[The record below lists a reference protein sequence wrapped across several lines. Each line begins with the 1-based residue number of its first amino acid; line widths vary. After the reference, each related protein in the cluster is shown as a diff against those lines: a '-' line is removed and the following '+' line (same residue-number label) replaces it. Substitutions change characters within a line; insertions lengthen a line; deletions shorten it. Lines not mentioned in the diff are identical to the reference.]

1 VQEVKASS
9 VQKTKE
15 VFRKWDAK
23 GDGLITKEALRSIL
37 AVVSRDT
44 TEADLLAML
53 DYATDENGNVRYSEF
68 VEWLWGGEYPATSK
82 TAPKEEDTGRLPSL
96 LPDMAVGRDPGLDWH
111 FLDDAVARGD
121 PEQLRPALEAAEQA
135 AEARLNKAR
144 EALAFLEAVP
154 EELARVEPMG
164 DILLLR
170 DAIVTAE
177 KAAGGSTAQTTAS
190 KQRLELLEDTLG
202 TCGDKDITSIKAATE
217 WASSQ
222 LAEAMSTGV
231 NESECMRV
239 RQALCLLRLKAV
251 TAGAAEEP
259 NDIEGAIRVCGFCG
273 VEEKDME
280 EARACLVAV
289 KRKDIKA
296 AATSCRLAGLQE
308 KDIVEAGRHLLF
320 VKSIAK

>member
-1 VQEVKASS
+1 LSPLPPSEPRSGPKRPSLVM
-9 VQKTKE
+9 
-15 VFRKWDAK
+15 WPGL
-23 GDGLITKEALRSIL
+23 GDVCIS
-37 AVVSRDT
+37 AVVFKGLCQQIRNSQLLGPAAADALEVAAGLRPPVSQGKAANELRDKIADSRV
-44 TEADLLAML
+44 EANMD
-53 DYATDENGNVRYSEF
+53 V
-68 VEWLWGGEYPATSK
+68 GERAEC
-82 TAPKEEDTGRLPSL
+82 AACCCR
-96 LPDMAVGRDPGLDWH
+96 H

-154 EELARVEPMG
+154 EELARIEPMG
-164 DILLLR
+164 DIMLLR

-222 LAEAMSTGV
+222 LAEAMSAGV
-231 NESECMRV
+231 DESECMRV
-239 RQALCLLRLKAV
+239 RKALCLLRLKAV

-289 KRKDIKA
+289 KRKDVKA
-296 AATSCRLAGLQE
+296 AATFCRLAGLQE
-308 KDIVEAGRHLLF
+308 KDLVEAGRHLLF